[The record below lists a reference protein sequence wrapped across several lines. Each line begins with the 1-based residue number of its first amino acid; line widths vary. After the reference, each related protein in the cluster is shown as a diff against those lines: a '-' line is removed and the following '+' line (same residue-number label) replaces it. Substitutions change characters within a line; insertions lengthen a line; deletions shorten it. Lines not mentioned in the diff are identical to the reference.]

1 MVDPEQQQA
10 FQQALLNAGVPVTL
24 AQQAAGIMAKDD
36 PHAPHLGRSD
46 EDMHI
51 VRSAHTWMR
60 AKGFFNTSTP
70 LGVDA
75 ERSRSVNR

>member
-1 MVDPEQQQA
+1 MPEIDIELTLA
-10 FQQALLNAGVPVTL
+10 FQQALLGAGVPVNL

-60 AKGFFNTSTP
+60 AKGFFN
-70 LGVDA
+70 
-75 ERSRSVNR
+75 R

>member
-1 MVDPEQQQA
+1 MPEIDIELTLA
-10 FQQALLNAGVPVTL
+10 FQQALLGAGVPVKL
-24 AQQAAGIMAKDD
+24 AQQAAGVMAKDD

-60 AKGFFNTSTP
+60 AKGFFN
-70 LGVDA
+70 
-75 ERSRSVNR
+75 R

>member
-1 MVDPEQQQA
+1 MVDPDQQLA
-10 FQQALLNAGVPVTL
+10 FQQALLNAGVPVNL
-24 AQQAAGIMAKDD
+24 AQLAATVMAKDD

-60 AKGFFNTSTP
+60 AKGFFN
-70 LGVDA
+70 
-75 ERSRSVNR
+75 R

>member
-1 MVDPEQQQA
+1 MVSLDQQFA
-10 FQQALLNAGVPVTL
+10 FQQALLSAGVPVTL
-24 AQQAAGIMAKDD
+24 AKQAAGVMAKDD

-60 AKGFFNTSTP
+60 AKGFFN
-70 LGVDA
+70 
-75 ERSRSVNR
+75 R